1 MPLRRLTKSSIVAP
15 NSTPKGG
22 RTCVAFALGVSIGLV
37 CGAIAV
43 SSAPLPAQANCYELI
58 GCTNKDYFKPS
69 DLQQLGC
76 QPLWEVR
83 NWIYKENGY
92 CFHTQKAIDAFG
104 NAGCQY
110 DDVADV
116 PLNDVERNNVSS
128 IKTAEANKG
137 C

>member
-1 MPLRRLTKSSIVAP
+1 MR
-15 NSTPKGG
+15 ST
-22 RTCVAFALGVSIGLV
+22 IGLV
-37 CGAIAV
+37 LIGFVSGAFAV
-43 SSAPLPAQANCYELI
+43 SMPTTPARAKCYELI
-58 GCTNKDYFKPS
+58 GCSNKDYYQLS
-69 DLQQLGC
+69 DLMQLGC

-92 CFHTQKAIDAFG
+92 CFHTSKAIEAFG

-116 PLNDVERNNVSS
+116 PLNDAERHNVTM
-128 IKTAEANKG
+128 IKKAEGNQG

>member
-1 MPLRRLTKSSIVAP
+1 MRCIAH
-15 NSTPKGG
+15 
-22 RTCVAFALGVSIGLV
+22 GVSIGLV

-43 SSAPLPAQANCYELI
+43 LSAPQPAQANCYELI
-58 GCTNKDYFKPS
+58 GCTNTDYFKPS

-92 CFHTQKAIDAFG
+92 CFHTQKVIDAFG
-104 NAGCQY
+104 NAGCKY
-110 DDVADV
+110 DDAADV
-116 PLNDVERNNVSS
+116 PLNDAERHNVSA
-128 IKTAEANKG
+128 IKTVEANKG

>member
-1 MPLRRLTKSSIVAP
+1 MRCIAH
-15 NSTPKGG
+15 
-22 RTCVAFALGVSIGLV
+22 GVSIGLV

-92 CFHTQKAIDAFG
+92 CFHTQKVIDAFG
-104 NAGCQY
+104 NAGCKY
-110 DDVADV
+110 DDAADV
-116 PLNDVERNNVSS
+116 PLNDAERHNVSA
-128 IKTAEANKG
+128 IKTVEANKG